1 MVGLLCGKS
10 WNPSPPERPLEFF
23 MPDAIDHLKIWL
35 AKDPAHAFAELS
47 CGEKAPWSVR
57 LFQACVSTKEHPT
70 DEICVGAAEGETLEA
85 AVELALI
92 VFGQFQE
99 GASR

>member
-1 MVGLLCGKS
+1 MSDPIDRLKS
-10 WNPSPPERPLEFF
+10 
-23 MPDAIDHLKIWL
+23 WL
-35 AKDPAHAFAELS
+35 AKDPAHVFMEVS
-47 CGEKAPWSVR
+47 YGERAPWSVR